1 MLGILREWSGKDN
14 CRAVI
19 EFRQGAWDIAMSYA
33 AEGQIPDA
41 TLDSARGTGKSFDD
55 AWDNMNPTWA

>member
-1 MLGILREWSGKDN
+1 MLGMLREWSGKDN
-14 CRAVI
+14 CRMAV

-33 AEGQIPDA
+33 AKGQVPDA
-41 TLDSARGTGKSFDD
+41 ALGSARGTRKSFDD